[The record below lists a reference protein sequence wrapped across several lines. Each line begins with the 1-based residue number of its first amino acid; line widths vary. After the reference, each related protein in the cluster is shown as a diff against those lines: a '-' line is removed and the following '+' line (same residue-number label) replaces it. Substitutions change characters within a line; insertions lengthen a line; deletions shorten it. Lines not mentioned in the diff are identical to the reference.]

1 MEYRFLGN
9 TGLKVSVLGYGNWV
23 NSNDEKAQERTTQM
37 VRKCYEL
44 GVNFFDTAEAY
55 GFGEAERQFGV
66 ALRSL
71 NAPREEL
78 VISTKIFF
86 GGLGVNQRGT
96 SYKHVIEGVNRS
108 LKNLGYDYVD
118 VIFAHRHDQDT
129 SMEETCRAFNQVIEK
144 GKAFYWGTSEWTSEQ
159 IMEAYKVCDKLN
171 LIPPIA
177 EQCQYNMMVRDKFE
191 VQFGNLFDN
200 YRMGSTVWS
209 PLFGGILSGKYNDG
223 VPEGSRLAMDDPNL
237 KRLYQRMFFDPKI
250 HQERIKALKGLG
262 ELAKKLG
269 CSQAQLALAWVIK
282 SKDVS
287 TAIFGATRIEQI
299 EDNIKALEVQKLLTP
314 EILQEVE
321 AILGNRPETEFNWKA
336 YTQFVQRR

>member
-55 GFGEAERQFGV
+55 GFGEAERQFGI

-129 SMEETCRAFNQVIEK
+129 SMEV
-144 GKAFYWGTSEWTSEQ
+144 
-159 IMEAYKVCDKLN
+159 
-171 LIPPIA
+171 
-177 EQCQYNMMVRDKFE
+177 
-191 VQFGNLFDN
+191 
-200 YRMGSTVWS
+200 
-209 PLFGGILSGKYNDG
+209 
-223 VPEGSRLAMDDPNL
+223 
-237 KRLYQRMFFDPKI
+237 
-250 HQERIKALKGLG
+250 
-262 ELAKKLG
+262 
-269 CSQAQLALAWVIK
+269 
-282 SKDVS
+282 
-287 TAIFGATRIEQI
+287 
-299 EDNIKALEVQKLLTP
+299 LT
-314 EILQEVE
+314 
-321 AILGNRPETEFNWKA
+321 N
-336 YTQFVQRR
+336 